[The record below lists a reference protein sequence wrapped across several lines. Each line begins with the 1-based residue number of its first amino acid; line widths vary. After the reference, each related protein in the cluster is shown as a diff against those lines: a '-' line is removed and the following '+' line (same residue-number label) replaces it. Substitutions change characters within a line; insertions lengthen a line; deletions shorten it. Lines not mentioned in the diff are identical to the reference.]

1 MRSRQMAKKTKTTN
15 YLPFILGGIGLI
27 IISAVTL
34 ILQSKGE
41 GLSTA
46 DDLFTFPP
54 VEIDQPAPELTLFDL
69 QGNPVSLSDF
79 QGEVLLINN
88 WATWCPP
95 CRQEMPDFQAYF
107 DEHRDEGFQIVAIE
121 AGQPAEE
128 VQNFVD
134 DLGLNFI
141 VLLDPENESLT
152 TFQNSSLP
160 NTWIIDRRGHLRL
173 AWLGS
178 INLDTLEKYV
188 TPLLK
193 E

>member
-1 MRSRQMAKKTKTTN
+1 MTKKSKTTN

-34 ILQSKGE
+34 ILQSTGE
-41 GLSTA
+41 GPSTA
-46 DDLFTFPP
+46 IDLFTFPP

-69 QGNPVSLSDF
+69 QGNQVSLSDF
-79 QGEVLLINN
+79 HGEVLLVNN

-95 CRQEMPDFQAYF
+95 CRQEMPEFQAYF

-121 AGQPAEE
+121 AGQPAQE
-128 VQNFVD
+128 VQNFID
-134 DLGLNFI
+134 DFDLSFI
-141 VLLDPENESLT
+141 ILLDPENESLT

-160 NTWIIDRRGHLRL
+160 NTWIIDRKGHLRL

>member
-1 MRSRQMAKKTKTTN
+1 MTRKSKPTD

-27 IISAVTL
+27 IMSAVTP

-41 GLSTA
+41 DPTTA
-46 DDLFTFPP
+46 VDLFTFPP
-54 VEIDQPAPELTLFDL
+54 VELDQPAPELTLFDL
-69 QGNPVSLSDF
+69 QGNSVSLSDF
-79 QGEVLLINN
+79 HGEVLLVNN

-107 DEHRDEGFQIVAIE
+107 DEHRDEGFHIVAIE
-121 AGQPAEE
+121 AGQPTEE

-134 DLGLNFI
+134 DFGLSFI
-141 VLLDPENESLT
+141 ILLDPENESLT

-160 NTWIIDRRGHLRL
+160 NTWIIDKRGHLRL
-173 AWLGS
+173 AWLGA
-178 INLDTLEKYV
+178 INFDTLEKYV

>member
-1 MRSRQMAKKTKTTN
+1 MANKTKTTN

-46 DDLFTFPP
+46 D
-54 VEIDQPAPELTLFDL
+54 
-69 QGNPVSLSDF
+69 
-79 QGEVLLINN
+79 
-88 WATWCPP
+88 TWCPP

-107 DEHRDEGFQIVAIE
+107 DEHREEGFQIIAIE

>member
-1 MRSRQMAKKTKTTN
+1 MINKSITTN
-15 YLPFILGGIGLI
+15 FLPFILGGIGLI

-34 ILQSKGE
+34 ILQSRG
-41 GLSTA
+41 GDSLTT

-79 QGEVLLINN
+79 HGEVLLVNN

-95 CRQEMPDFQAYF
+95 CRQEMPEFQAYF
-107 DEHRDEGFQIVAIE
+107 DKHRDEGFQIVAIE
-121 AGQPAEE
+121 AGQPTEE

-134 DLGLNFI
+134 DFGLNFI
-141 VLLDPENESLT
+141 ILLDPENESLT
-152 TFQNSSLP
+152 TFQSSSLP
-160 NTWIIDRRGHLRL
+160 NTWIIDRKGRLRL
-173 AWLGS
+173 AWVGS